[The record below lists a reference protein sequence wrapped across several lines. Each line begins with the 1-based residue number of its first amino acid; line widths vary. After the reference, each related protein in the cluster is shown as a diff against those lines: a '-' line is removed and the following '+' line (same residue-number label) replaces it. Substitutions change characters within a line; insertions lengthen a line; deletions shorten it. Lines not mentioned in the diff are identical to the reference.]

1 MRGNGLGNKGK
12 IEHDA
17 SACIATL
24 LAQQK
29 ENISAAKGTDIVK
42 VMHKWDF
49 FAFFFLVGSVV
60 RESALMVRRWQ

>member
-1 MRGNGLGNKGK
+1 MENVRRTKGKRKRVKIKRNGYMRGNGLGNKGK

-29 ENISAAKGTDIVK
+29 ENASAAKGTDIVK
-42 VMHKWDF
+42 LVHK
-49 FAFFFLVGSVV
+49 
-60 RESALMVRRWQ
+60 

>member
-1 MRGNGLGNKGK
+1 MSKDKEKWVYARQWLGKQRE

-29 ENISAAKGTDIVK
+29 ENVGAAKGTDIVK
-42 VMHKWDF
+42 LVHK
-49 FAFFFLVGSVV
+49 
-60 RESALMVRRWQ
+60 